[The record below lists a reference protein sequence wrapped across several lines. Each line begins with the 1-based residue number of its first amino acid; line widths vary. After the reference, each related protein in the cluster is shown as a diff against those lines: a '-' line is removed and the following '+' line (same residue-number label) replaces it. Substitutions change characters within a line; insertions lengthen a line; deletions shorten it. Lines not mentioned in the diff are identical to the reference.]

1 MKRLFILS
9 FITLFVFS
17 SCRYFSGERIRGNGN
32 VQSQTRTAGSFTN
45 IDVSGAIEVY
55 VKQDSAGSSIR
66 VETDENLLQ
75 YIEVF
80 TRGNDLVIKPKKG
93 FNPRPTHAVKV
104 YVSNTMFNGF
114 EASGACK
121 IISENKLNNTS
132 TVSVSLSGACDVDLD
147 ITCPKVDAEASGA
160 GKITLRGETKDFRV
174 EGSGST
180 NIHCFD
186 LATENTKVSLSGA
199 GDAQVFASVSLN
211 VDISG
216 AADVRYKG
224 TPSISQSISGAG
236 SIKKA
241 D

>member
-9 FITLFVFS
+9 VITIITFS
-17 SCRYFSGERIRGNGN
+17 SCRFITGERISGNGN
-32 VQSQTRTAGSFTN
+32 IQSQNRTAGNFTN
-45 IDVSGAIEVY
+45 IDVSGAIEIY
-55 VKQDSAGSSIR
+55 VKQDSASSVRI
-66 VETDENLLQ
+66 ETDENLLG

-80 TRGNDLVIKPKKG
+80 VRGNDLVIKPKKG
-93 FNPRPTHAVKV
+93 INPHPSQAVKV
-104 YVSNTMFNGF
+104 YVSNPAFNGF

-121 IISENKLNNTS
+121 IISENKLNSAS
-132 TVSVSLSGACDVDLD
+132 TVSISLSGASEINID
-147 ITCPKVDAEASGA
+147 ITCPKVDADASGA
-160 GKITLRGETKDFRV
+160 GKITLRGQTKDFRV

-180 NIHCFD
+180 DIRCYE

-224 TPSISQSISGAG
+224 NPSVSQSISGAG
-236 SIKKA
+236 SIKKVE
-241 D
+241 